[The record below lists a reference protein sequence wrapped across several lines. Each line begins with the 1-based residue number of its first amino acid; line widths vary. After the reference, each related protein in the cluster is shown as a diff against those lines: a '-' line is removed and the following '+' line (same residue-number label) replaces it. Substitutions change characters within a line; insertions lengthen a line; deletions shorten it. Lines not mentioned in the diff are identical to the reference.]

1 MRSSVIVFDL
11 DGTACDSSS
20 RNHDIISKD
29 WDAFHAGIEDYPEHP
44 EVVDMLHAMRKC
56 GKTLVCC
63 TARDEKFALQT
74 RAWLR
79 RRGLECVPLLMRPT
93 GNDMP
98 SAQLKPML
106 LMNWLRETFSSWSN
120 FPEEAV
126 QVILEDRDAVVQAWR
141 DLGFNCWQVRKGQ
154 Y

>member
-1 MRSSVIVFDL
+1 MRNSVIVFDL
-11 DGTACDSSS
+11 DGTACDSSH
-20 RNHDIISKD
+20 RNQHIANKD
-29 WDAFHAGIEDYPEHP
+29 WDAFYAGIEDDPEHP
-44 EVVDMLHAMRKC
+44 EVVNLLLAMHIY
-56 GKTLVCC
+56 GKMLVCC
-63 TARDEKFALQT
+63 TARDEKYAPQT
-74 RAWLR
+74 KAWLLR
-79 RRGLECVPLLMRPT
+79 HGLGRVSLLMRPV

-106 LMNWLRETFSSWSN
+106 LMNWLRETFSRWSN